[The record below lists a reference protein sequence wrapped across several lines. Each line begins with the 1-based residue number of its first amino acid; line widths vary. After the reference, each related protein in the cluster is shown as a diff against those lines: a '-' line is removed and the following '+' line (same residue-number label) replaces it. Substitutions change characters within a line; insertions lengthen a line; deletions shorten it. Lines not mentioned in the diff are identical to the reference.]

1 MKEDKKERI
10 LETAEKVFAR
20 FGVKK
25 STMDEIAK
33 KAHVGKST
41 LYYYF
46 ESKEQI
52 FAEVIHKDSL
62 RLKQRLQEAIASGS
76 TPQERLRNYVLAR
89 MRHIHDLGSYYSTIT
104 DEYLEQYAFV
114 EMARR
119 EFFEFEMMS
128 LRKILED
135 GAKAG
140 VFSVGDEST
149 VARNLA
155 IALKGLEYPLLI
167 LDNDLDYLKETD
179 MILNILFKG
188 IEVR

>member
-10 LETAEKVFAR
+10 LVTAEKIFAR
-20 FGVKK
+20 FGMKK
-25 STMDEIAK
+25 TTMDEIAREV
-33 KAHVGKST
+33 HIGKST

-52 FAEVIHKDSL
+52 FAEVIHKDS
-62 RLKQRLQEAIASGS
+62 RRLQQKLNEAVAAGT
-76 TPQERLRNYVLAR
+76 TPQEKLRNYVLAR
-89 MRHIHDLGSYYSTIT
+89 MKHLHDLGSYYSTIT

-114 EMARR
+114 EKARR
-119 EFFEFEMMS
+119 EFFEFEIMS
-128 LRKILED
+128 LQMILEE
-135 GAKAG
+135 GTKTG
-140 VFSVGDEST
+140 VFSVGDESI

-167 LDNDLDYLKETD
+167 LENDVDYLKETD
-179 MILNILFKG
+179 MILDILFKG

>member
-1 MKEDKKERI
+1 MREEKKELI
-10 LETAEKVFAR
+10 LAVAEKIFAR
-20 FGVKK
+20 FGMKK
-25 STMDEIAK
+25 TTMDEIAR

-52 FAEVIHKDSL
+52 FAEVIQQDS
-62 RLKQRLQEAIASGS
+62 RLLKRYLGRAVSAGT
-76 TPQERLRNYVLAR
+76 TPKEKLRNYVQTR
-89 MRHIHDLGSYYSTIT
+89 MKHIHDLGIHYTTIT

-114 EMARR
+114 EEARR
-119 EFFEFEMMS
+119 DFFEFEIMS
-128 LRKILED
+128 LRMILEE
-135 GAKAG
+135 GTRTG
-140 VFSVGDEST
+140 IFSVGDTSV

-167 LDNDLDYLKETD
+167 LETDLDYLKETD
-179 MILNILFKG
+179 MILDILFKG

>member
-10 LETAEKVFAR
+10 LEIAEKIFAR

-62 RLKQRLQEAIASGS
+62 RLKQRLQEAVASGS

-89 MRHIHDLGSYYSTIT
+89 MRHLHDLGSYYSTIT

-135 GAKAG
+135 GTKEG